1 MQSRMIKKIIA
12 TPQLK
17 FIELQIMSHLLHLH
31 IKIPKFLCTYD
42 EKTALG
48 YEIPWLLCYLHYLKD
63 FYNNIIYQKL

>member
-17 FIELQIMSHLLHLH
+17 FIELQIMSHLLNLH
-31 IKIPKFLCTYD
+31 IKILKFLCTHD

-48 YEIPWLLCYLHYLKD
+48 YEIP
-63 FYNNIIYQKL
+63 